1 MGSLLFI
8 FESKPVVNIC
18 FECPY
23 LYTHLLEGGLVAVG
37 SCDEVRLMRGNDLT
51 LVHGG
56 LHRDDGCIVR
66 SEGGSNGQTE
76 PRIVYEIYKH
86 NNTVPTTSI
95 SLQGCC

>member
-1 MGSLLFI
+1 MERWDPSCSFLKINPLLI
-8 FESKPVVNIC
+8 FV
-18 FECPY
+18 F
-23 LYTHLLEGGLVAVG
+23 YTHLLEGGLVAVG

-56 LHRDDGCIVR
+56 LHRDDGGIVR

-76 PRIVYEIYKH
+76 PRIVYEIYKQ
-86 NNTVPTTSI
+86 NNTVTTTSI